1 MRPSYSELRHPGR
14 AQMLTHSWTMTEDRP
29 VPNPESGGHPAG
41 PDGASGEFEALLLR
55 VASSPATVLLE
66 GESGSGKGTAARRLH
81 RASARGSGPFVEVS
95 LAALSPTLIEAEL
108 FGHAEGAF
116 TGAHRARR
124 GRFQRADQGMLLL
137 DGVENLPQELQV
149 KLLRVLQEREVEP
162 LGGSPEPVD
171 VRIVATSGVDL
182 RAEVEQGRFRE
193 DLYFRLAVV
202 TLRVPPLRSRLAELP
217 AFVELLSARIT
228 ERTRTTARPF
238 GPEALRR
245 LTEHSWPGNLR
256 ELENAV
262 ERVQVLAPEGGGEVG
277 PEELEFLGEEGER
290 EVERIAREALAQGL
304 TAEEMGLAMIEQ
316 AVLEQRGNLSAA
328 ARQVGLSR
336 RALEY
341 RRNRSAGEES
351 R

>member
-1 MRPSYSELRHPGR
+1 
-14 AQMLTHSWTMTEDRP
+14 MLTHSWTMTEDPP
-29 VPNPESGGHPAG
+29 VPSTESEGRVPG

-55 VASSPATVLLE
+55 VATSPATVLLE
-66 GESGSGKGTAARRLH
+66 GESGSGKGAAARRLH
-81 RASARGSGPFVEVS
+81 EASSRSGGPFVEVS

-124 GRFQRADQGMLLL
+124 GRFQRAHQGTLLL
-137 DGVENLPQELQV
+137 DGVENLPHELQV

-162 LGGSPEPVD
+162 LGAAPEAVD
-171 VRIVATSGVDL
+171 VRIVATSGVEL
-182 RAEVEQGRFRE
+182 RAEVETGRFRE

-202 TLRVPPLRSRLAELP
+202 TLRVPPLRARLAELP
-217 AFVELLSARIT
+217 ALVESLAARIS
-228 ERTRTTARPF
+228 ERTRTAPRPF
-238 GPEALRR
+238 GPEALQR
-245 LTEHSWPGNLR
+245 LAEHSWPGNFR

-262 ERVQVLAPEGGGEVG
+262 ERIHVLAPESGSEVRR
-277 PEELEFLGEEGER
+277 EELEFLGEEAEK
-290 EVERIAREALAQGL
+290 EVQRIARQALALGL
-304 TAEEMGLAMIEQ
+304 TAEEMGFAMIEE
-316 AVLEQRGNLSAA
+316 AVREQRGNLSAA

-341 RRNRSAGEES
+341 RRNRGGGEES